1 MTSASEDRARDVV
14 TRFCEA
20 VGRKDPQAC
29 RSLLAD
35 GVTYHNIPLDPIEG
49 IEGTMAAIEGMF
61 GSFGRLEF
69 RMLAIAAD
77 GDTVLTER
85 VDIFE
90 TGGNE
95 VPLPVMGA
103 FDVAEGR
110 ITSWRDYFDVGQ
122 AARLM
127 DPGSAGGAQ

>member
-1 MTSASEDRARDVV
+1 MTSARDESAQDVV

-29 RSLLAD
+29 RALLAD

-49 IEGTMAAIEGMF
+49 LEGTMAAIEGMF

-69 RMLAIAAD
+69 RMLAIATD

-85 VDIFE
+85 VDVFE
-90 TGGNE
+90 TGGTE
-95 VPLPVMGA
+95 VSLPVMGA

-127 DPGSAGGAQ
+127 DPGSAGGGQ